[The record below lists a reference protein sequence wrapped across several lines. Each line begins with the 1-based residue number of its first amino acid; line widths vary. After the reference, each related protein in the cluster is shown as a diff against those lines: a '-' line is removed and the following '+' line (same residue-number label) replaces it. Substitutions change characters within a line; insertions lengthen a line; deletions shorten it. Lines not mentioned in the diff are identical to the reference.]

1 MCRAQIQYVVASMNQ
16 IVMDAKMSNKR
27 NIEEE
32 FKGSLR
38 SFFLVCQ
45 IFCAAPIS
53 RAQSYA
59 SKSRVKILTRAH
71 FAYGIIIYVFFLF
84 ALYLRIKSAA
94 HSVGLMRS
102 ILFLFEVATGMIE
115 LLLVVISCQYQKK
128 QFAIFFKRLI
138 SIDLNLQKC
147 GIQPNFDP
155 LRKYLNR
162 SMIVYAI
169 FFTLTA
175 ISEFILEKGN
185 FENFA
190 IGYTIFIIPNIV
202 STLALT
208 QYSTVLFCI
217 RGKLRSINA
226 VLRLLVTS
234 SNFDEDCQ
242 VAMSVLSISIGK
254 LETEKVLNILR
265 RQHAELS
272 RLMEQLNECFGVL
285 IVLIILSAYINLS
298 IEFFLLYKFIMD
310 FDGTYAWD
318 ILLSVLWLVLQAAK
332 ILLVLHPISDACEE
346 RKLSGNLLFDIN
358 FHRSDL
364 NVALELKTFSDQILH
379 TPPPTACRIIYL
391 DLKIASAMVGVITT
405 YMIILIQFD
414 GSKNNL
420 SKAHCNCT

>member
-1 MCRAQIQYVVASMNQ
+1 MSQ
-16 IVMDAKMSNKR
+16 IVLDVKMSNKR
-27 NIEEE
+27 NIEKE

-38 SFFLVCQ
+38 SFLLVCQ
-45 IFCAAPIS
+45 IFCAAPIN

-59 SKSRVKILTRAH
+59 SKNRAKILTRAH
-71 FAYGIIIYVFFLF
+71 FAYGIIIFTVFLF
-84 ALYLRIKSAA
+84 ALYSKIKSAA
-94 HSVGLMRS
+94 HSEGLMRS
-102 ILFLFEVATGMIE
+102 ILFLFEVATGMLE

-128 QFAIFFKRLI
+128 QYSIFLKRLI

-147 GIQPNFDP
+147 GIQPNFDL

-162 SMIVYAI
+162 SMVVYAI

-175 ISEFILEKGN
+175 IVSFNIKKWN
-185 FENFA
+185 FEEFA
-190 IGYTIFIIPNIV
+190 IYYTTFIVPNIV

-217 RGKLRSINA
+217 RDKLRSINA

-234 SNFDEDCQ
+234 SNFDDDCQ
-242 VAMSVLSISIGK
+242 VVMSVLSISIGK

-265 RQHAELS
+265 RQHAEIS

-285 IVLIILSAYINLS
+285 IVLVIISAYINLS

-310 FDGTYAWD
+310 FDGTYVWD
-318 ILLSVLWLVLQAAK
+318 MLFSLLWLVLQAAK
-332 ILLVLHPISDACEE
+332 VLLVLHPISDVCEE
-346 RKLSGNLLFDIN
+346 RKLSGNLLFEIN
-358 FHRSDL
+358 FQRRDS

-379 TPPPTACRIIYL
+379 TPAPTACRIIYL
-391 DLKIASAMVGVITT
+391 DFKIAGTMVGVITT

-420 SKAHCNCT
+420 FKPYCNCT